1 MSAEAVRDPE
11 HDGVLTA
18 IVARLPILWY
28 RDFTASRT
36 LDVRFQCLGVPKACI
51 SCSYNTGCGYCD
63 VVLALQRRSRH
74 VQGKVL
80 HMIERFQPVAG

>member
-1 MSAEAVRDPE
+1 MRDPE
-11 HDGVLTA
+11 HDGVITA

-51 SCSYNTGCGYCD
+51 SCSGKTGVGYCN
-63 VVLALQRRSRH
+63 VVLA
-74 VQGKVL
+74 VQTAAQPALGKVENL
-80 HMIERFQPVAG
+80 W